1 MNVKLPLFLVR
12 QNSVPYVHEL
22 QFGSNELRDLMQ
34 QYPTSIQF
42 LKSKE
47 DQASALVLA
56 CLRYIFSST
65 AVCRARCDEE
75 EDS

>member
-22 QFGSNELRDLMQ
+22 QFGSNKLRDLMQ

-47 DQASALVLA
+47 DQGICLGLSVSAV
-56 CLRYIFSST
+56 YIF
-65 AVCRARCDEE
+65 
-75 EDS
+75 